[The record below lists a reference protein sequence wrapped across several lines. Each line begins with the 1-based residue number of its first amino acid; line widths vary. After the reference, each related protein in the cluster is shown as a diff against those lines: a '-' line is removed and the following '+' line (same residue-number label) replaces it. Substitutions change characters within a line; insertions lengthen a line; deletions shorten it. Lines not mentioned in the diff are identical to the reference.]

1 MKRLDPVYRQY
12 EPIFGRE
19 LIRELL
25 SREKI
30 HSSHLDTLFFVYL
43 SIDRK
48 YKKR

>member
-25 SREKI
+25 E
-30 HSSHLDTLFFVYL
+30 L
-43 SIDRK
+43 RK
-48 YKKR
+48 DS